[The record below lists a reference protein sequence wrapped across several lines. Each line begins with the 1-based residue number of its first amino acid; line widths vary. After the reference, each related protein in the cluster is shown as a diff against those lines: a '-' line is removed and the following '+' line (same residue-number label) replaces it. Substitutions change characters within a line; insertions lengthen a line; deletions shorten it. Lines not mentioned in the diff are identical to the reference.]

1 MHYHVKLLPDG
12 RWGIYEGFTLLAS
25 IACSQSAET
34 IAETLKNRQA
44 KQSRKQEQQR
54 ADKQAFSTVVHR
66 KGVRR
71 TTAHR
76 ARRNKETTDQAT
88 AN

>member
-1 MHYHVKLLPDG
+1 MHYHVKLLSDG

-25 IACSQSAET
+25 IACSESAET
-34 IAETLKNRQA
+34 IAETLKKRHS
-44 KQSRKQEQQR
+44 KQLKDQQSAEKQP
-54 ADKQAFSTVVHR
+54 FSTVVHR

-71 TTAHR
+71 TAAHR
-76 ARRNKETTDQAT
+76 ARRNQKTTDQAA

>member
-25 IACSQSAET
+25 IACSESAET
-34 IAETLKNRQA
+34 IAETLKKRHSKQLQDKDRQSA
-44 KQSRKQEQQR
+44 EKQP
-54 ADKQAFSTVVHR
+54 FSTVVHR

-71 TTAHR
+71 TAAHR
-76 ARRNKETTDQAT
+76 ARRSKKTTDQAA